1 MLLSLSLVKYIGHVS
16 LFLTQVISWRWMAMC
31 RRGRLWVAMVVLLN
45 CQVGNLNH
53 PLNTYLPEDYPYS
66 CLSHTTAS
74 KPINSSSIYM
84 SSHPCAQHYHEG
96 YCIHYVCSIFER
108 VFYLQSYLMVKKGEL
123 YRWTRCLLIPSSLG
137 AAQST
142 SVLTNADYKAC
153 RLIDSAWG
161 SNCVSMD
168 KYHLSSAPMPE
179 LQWLGW

>member
-74 KPINSSSIYM
+74 EPINSSSIYM

-123 YRWTRCLLIPSSLG
+123 CRWTRCLLIPIVRWVQHKVLRYSLM
-137 AAQST
+137 QI
-142 SVLTNADYKAC
+142 KAY
-153 RLIDSAWG
+153 RLRDSAWR

-168 KYHLSSAPMPE
+168 K
-179 LQWLGW
+179 